1 VIGGVVLMRDVSEL
15 RRRDRLILTKDATIK
30 EIHHRVKNNL
40 QTISSL
46 LRLQGRRL
54 SSDEAK
60 AAVAD
65 SVRRIRTIALVH
77 ETLSREPGEDLA
89 FIEIVRPLIQL
100 TQESLQSSD
109 RPMRFEVR
117 GDAGRLPATIATPLS
132 VVILEL
138 LQNVVD
144 HAFGDSRRDGVVR
157 VFLQRDSEDDALHI
171 RVIDNGVG
179 VTPEFDIA
187 QATGLGLSIVR
198 TLVTTE
204 LGGTIIMRQATAQDL
219 SDAALEDGSHLAG
232 GQRADGTSAGTVV
245 NTAVNTVVGTV
256 VDLRIPTDALD

>member
-1 VIGGVVLMRDVSEL
+1 
-15 RRRDRLILTKDATIK
+15 
-30 EIHHRVKNNL
+30 
-40 QTISSL
+40 
-46 LRLQGRRL
+46 
-54 SSDEAK
+54 
-60 AAVAD
+60 
-65 SVRRIRTIALVH
+65 
-77 ETLSREPGEDLA
+77 
-89 FIEIVRPLIQL
+89 
-100 TQESLQSSD
+100 
-109 RPMRFEVR
+109 MRFEVR

-157 VFLQRDSEDDALHI
+157 VFLQRDNEDDALHI

-179 VTPEFDIA
+179 VNPEFDIA

-219 SDAALEDGSHLAG
+219 SDAALEDGSHAVG
-232 GQRADGTSAGTVV
+232 SGQVDRGSSGA
-245 NTAVNTVVGTV
+245 VVGTV
-256 VDLRIPTDALD
+256 VDLRIPTDAVN